1 MIFDLFVQ
9 EILLIKE
16 SCNLTDW
23 YYFGLWLGKKN
34 YRTLGWH
41 RKLLYQ
47 KRFNFCLFSSN
58 EIEKKITKNLILG
71 PFQALS
77 SRLRKQEC
85 SKIIWLPGP
94 ILESKGMRAFFS
106 EKTQKKKKKKTGKK
120 GQKKKG
126 QIFENWSKNV
136 QNLKIFWNRAGDCVR
151 LSHAINW

>member
-1 MIFDLFVQ
+1 MILDLFVQ

-94 ILESKGMRAFFS
+94 ILESKGMLAIFT
-106 EKTQKKKKKKTGKK
+106 EKTQKKKKTPPAKKGKK
-120 GQKKKG
+120 KRPNIWKLEQKCTK
-126 QIFENWSKNV
+126 FENI
-136 QNLKIFWNRAGDCVR
+136 LK
-151 LSHAINW
+151 

>member
-23 YYFGLWLGKKN
+23 YYFALWLGKKN

-47 KRFNFCLFSSN
+47 KRFNSCLFPSN
-58 EIEKKITKNLILG
+58 EIEKKKTKNLILG

-94 ILESKGMRAFFS
+94 ILESQGMRAIFS
-106 EKTQKKKKKKTGKK
+106 EKSAKKKAQKKRRKKKGKK
-120 GQKKKG
+120 GQKKG
-126 QIFENWSKNV
+126 
-136 QNLKIFWNRAGDCVR
+136 
-151 LSHAINW
+151 